1 MHNKFTQKARNTLK
15 NAQTEA
21 GALGH
26 SYVGSEHILIGLAI
40 EKDSMAARI
49 LSARGI
55 DHVKLRTKITE
66 LVGEG
71 EKYKPGPVDMTPRA
85 KRIVELSGEIATAK
99 GCTYVG
105 TEHILHAI
113 IGESDSTATKLIESC
128 GVALYDLRSDLN
140 THQTSTSL
148 APLSDVKE
156 TQRSK
161 KMSPLLSLYAHDIT
175 EDAALGKTDPLI
187 GREDEIERIIRILS
201 RRGKNNPCLV
211 GEPGVGKTAVVE
223 GLAKRIADG
232 LVPPTLQGKRILC
245 LDIPAMIAGA
255 KYRGEFEERL
265 KNVMNEAEKDPD
277 ILLFIDELHVII
289 GAGAAEGAVDAANI
303 LKPALARRGIRL
315 IGATTLAEYK
325 KHIER
330 DAALERRF
338 QAVFIDEPDQ
348 ATAISILRGLKE
360 RYEAHH
366 RLNISDEAICAAV
379 RLSARYISDRFLPDK
394 ALDLIDEAAA
404 KMSIAA
410 YEIFPDVPMLESQ
423 LSELKKKK
431 EEYIFSQD
439 FASAATLRDKEE
451 ELRKKLDSI
460 KREMKKKKHSGLFEL
475 TEEQVAE
482 IVTQQTGIPVSKLL
496 AADSQALM
504 GLEEKLTARV
514 VGQEQAIDSV
524 CKAIRRGRIGLG
536 LPCRPVGSFIFL
548 GKTGVGKTKLAVSV
562 AEELLGSKKA
572 LIRFD
577 MSEFME
583 KHSVSRL
590 IGSPPGYVGYGEG
603 GQLTEAVRRRPY
615 CVLLFDEIEKAHADV
630 FNLLL
635 QILEDGRLSDAQGR
649 SVDFSNA
656 IIIMTSNA
664 GVSEDRKVT
673 GFLADQESVDGRRK
687 RMISAL
693 ENVFSPEFLGRVDEI
708 VIFNDLSEEDL
719 EKIAAEMLDSLSARA
734 EFLGIHLNFDL
745 SVARLLATKCS
756 FDVHGARSLRQL
768 VTTYAEDLITQKLLM
783 GDIPLGSNVTVTVQ
797 NEELILA
804 SIQK

>member
-15 NAQTEA
+15 NAQAEA
-21 GALGH
+21 GAWGH
-26 SYVGSEHILIGLAI
+26 AYVGSEHLLIGLAI

-55 DHVKLRTKITE
+55 DHVKLRSKISE

-71 EKYKPGPVDMTPRA
+71 EKYKSGPADMTPRA
-85 KRIVELSGEIATAK
+85 KRIVELSAQIATAK

-113 IGESDSTATKLIESC
+113 LGESDSTAIRLIESC
-128 GVALYDLRSDLN
+128 GVALSDLRADLN
-140 THQTSTSL
+140 THQISTNDTLSIDL
-148 APLSDVKE
+148 KEAPK
-156 TQRSK
+156 QK
-161 KMSPLLSLYAHDIT
+161 KTSPLLSLYAHDIT
-175 EDAALGKTDPLI
+175 EAAESGKTDPLI
-187 GREDEIERIIRILS
+187 GREAETERIIRILS

-211 GEPGVGKTAVVE
+211 GEPGVGKTAIVE
-223 GLAKRIADG
+223 GLANRIVDG
-232 LVPPTLQGKRILC
+232 AVPPILQGKRILC

-325 KHIER
+325 KYIER

-348 ATAISILRGLKE
+348 ETAISILRGLKDK
-360 RYEAHH
+360 YEAHH

-379 RLSARYISDRFLPDK
+379 KLSARYISDRFLPDK

-410 YEIFPDVPMLESQ
+410 YTVFPDVPMLEGQ

-431 EEYIFSQD
+431 QEYIFSQD
-439 FASAATLRDKEE
+439 FSSAAALRDKEE
-451 ELRKKLDSI
+451 EIKKRLDTLKS
-460 KREMKKKKHSGLFEL
+460 EMKKKKHSELFLL
-475 TEEQVAE
+475 TGEQVAE

-496 AADSQALM
+496 AADSHSLM
-504 GLEEKLTARV
+504 GLEKKLSSRV
-514 VGQEQAIDSV
+514 VGQDQAIDSV
-524 CKAIRRGRIGLG
+524 CRAIRRGQIGLG
-536 LPCRPVGSFIFL
+536 LPSRPVGSFIFL

-649 SVDFSNA
+649 SVDFSNTVV
-656 IIIMTSNA
+656 IMTSNA
-664 GVSEDRKVT
+664 GASEDKKVT
-673 GFLADQESVDGRRK
+673 GFIADFETENARQK
-687 RMISAL
+687 RMISAV
-693 ENVFSPEFLGRVDEI
+693 ESVFSPEFLGRVDEI
-708 VIFNDLSEEDL
+708 VVFNNLSEEDL
-719 EKIAAEMLDSLSARA
+719 EKIATEMLTSLAERA
-734 EFLGIHLNFDL
+734 NFLGIHLNFDP
-745 SVARLLATKCS
+745 SVAHLMAKKCAA
-756 FDVHGARSLRQL
+756 DPHGARPLRKL
-768 VTTYAEDLITQKLLM
+768 ITSYAEDLITGKLLM
-783 GDIPLGSNVTVTVQ
+783 GDIPLGGNVNVTVQ
-797 NEELILA
+797 DEELVLNL
-804 SIQK
+804 